1 MEMEGG
7 MRQFQRT
14 LQEKLYQFC
23 KCQFQAY
30 KISHAYRVLSTLHLI
45 WFLTTFFHLHSK
57 TNVTEL
63 NASLLVAGRLD
74 FWMMRQGKSNREED
88 KEALESPYKKI
99 NNIFMEINRK
109 KQRKDDLCG
118 LWEEE
123 RRYDMDDQQDN
134 LTWPEYLDKKLGV
147 SLRVASWWLTLVL

>member
-1 MEMEGG
+1 M
-7 MRQFQRT
+7 
-14 LQEKLYQFC
+14 
-23 KCQFQAY
+23 
-30 KISHAYRVLSTLHLI
+30 
-45 WFLTTFFHLHSK
+45 HSK

-147 SLRVASWWLTLVL
+147 SLRVASW